1 MVANGGTT
9 PTVDLN
15 RWRRNARTKL
25 IALGPRTARHHR
37 VRLVATPGIA
47 QAATYDGRDPV
58 SSGCSRSAITARQA
72 SIYAGSTRVG
82 VAQLRY
88 STSCRTV
95 WGRTIAYYSPKGLT
109 QVKRNS
115 DGAYQSCV
123 GFAWVSSLGG
133 YSCYTPML
141 NDRGVTSYATGWAWT
156 QWRFFNGSW
165 LVGA

>member
-1 MVANGGTT
+1 MSTRKSLLSALVLLATT
-9 PTVDLN
+9 
-15 RWRRNARTKL
+15 AS
-25 IALGPRTARHHR
+25 A
-37 VRLVATPGIA
+37 LVAAPGIA
-47 QAATYDGRDPV
+47 QAAPYDGGNPV
-58 SSGCSRSAITARQA
+58 SSGCARSVITARQA
-72 SIYAGSTRVG
+72 TIYADGTPVG
-82 VAQLRY
+82 VVQLRY

-123 GFAWVSSLGG
+123 GFTWVSSLSG

-156 QWRFFNGSW
+156 SGERSVGS
-165 LVGA
+165 ARTASY